1 LEREHEEVAM
11 ETQETVSRKGKAR
24 WPERDLKHFEKRL
37 LEERRRA
44 IAQMQQFDDDMG
56 ANPDAADGEVTSWRF
71 HMADEGTD
79 TYEREQMLLMA
90 SREGRL
96 LVNIDR
102 ALRRLYKSPEKY
114 GCCDECGERIGY
126 ERLDAIPYVA
136 TCVSCKKVWEGGRA
150 A

>member
-1 LEREHEEVAM
+1 M
-11 ETQETVSRKGKAR
+11 DKQSAR
-24 WPERDLKHFEKRL
+24 RPAWPERDLKHFEKRL

-44 IAQMQQFDDDMG
+44 VAQARQFDSDMG
-56 ANPDAADGEVTSWRF
+56 QSTEDGEGEITGFRL
-71 HMADEGTD
+71 HMADEGTE
-79 TYEREQMLLMA
+79 TYDREQRLLMA

-102 ALRRLYKSPEKY
+102 ALRALYRSPETF
-114 GCCDECGERIGY
+114 GVCEECGKRIPY

-136 TCVSCKKVWEGGRA
+136 TCVSCKKNWEGSRA